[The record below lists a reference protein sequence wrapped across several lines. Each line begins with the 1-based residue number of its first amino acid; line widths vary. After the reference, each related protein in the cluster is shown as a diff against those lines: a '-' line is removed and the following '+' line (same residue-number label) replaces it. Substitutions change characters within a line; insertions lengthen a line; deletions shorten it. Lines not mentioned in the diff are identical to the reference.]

1 MGLNRIINMLTRMVS
16 RRAVNWGIN
25 KDIGHFSKTNGKTPA
40 KLTPQQAKATRQAV
54 KRARQAARLTR
65 RIGR

>member
-1 MGLNRIINMLTRMVS
+1 MSLNSIINMLTRMVT
-16 RRAVNWGIN
+16 RRAMNWGIN
-25 KDIGHFSKTNGKTPA
+25 KGIDRIAKSGGKPA
-40 KLTPQQAKATRQAV
+40 PVSAKQAKDMRVAV

>member
-1 MGLNRIINMLTRMVS
+1 MSLNQIIRMLTRMVS
-16 RRAVNWGIN
+16 RRALNWGVN
-25 KDIGHFSKTNGKTPA
+25 KGIGPIAKSGGKPA
-40 KLTPQQAKATRQAV
+40 NVSAKQAKDMRAAV

>member
-1 MGLNRIINMLTRMVS
+1 MSLKSIINTLTRMVS
-16 RRAVNWGIN
+16 RRAVNWGVN
-25 KDIGHFSKTNGKTPA
+25 KSIDRIAKSGGKPA
-40 KLTPQQAKATRQAV
+40 KVSAKQAKDMRTAV

>member
-1 MGLNRIINMLTRMVS
+1 MSLNSIINMLTRMVT

-25 KDIGHFSKTNGKTPA
+25 KGIDRMAKSGGKPA
-40 KLTPQQAKATRQAV
+40 AVSAKQAKTMRTAV
-54 KRARQAARLTR
+54 KRARQAAQLTR

>member
-1 MGLNRIINMLTRMVS
+1 MILNRILSTLTRMVG
-16 RRAVNWGIN
+16 RRLLHWGVNKGI
-25 KDIGHFSKTNGKTPA
+25 DRIARTGGKPA
-40 KLTPQQAKATRQAV
+40 SVSAKQAKDMRAAV

>member
-1 MGLNRIINMLTRMVS
+1 MSLNSIINTLTRMVS
-16 RRAVNWGIN
+16 RRAMNWGIN
-25 KDIGHFSKTNGKTPA
+25 KGIDRVAKSGGKPA
-40 KLTPQQAKATRQAV
+40 QVSAKQAKDMRMAV

>member
-1 MGLNRIINMLTRMVS
+1 MSLNSIINMLTRMVT
-16 RRAVNWGIN
+16 RRAMTWGIN
-25 KDIGHFSKTNGKTPA
+25 KGIDRIAKSGGKPA
-40 KLTPQQAKATRQAV
+40 PVSAKQAKDMRAAV

>member
-1 MGLNRIINMLTRMVS
+1 MTLNRIITILTR
-16 RRAVNWGIN
+16 RLLNWGIG
-25 KDIGHFSKTNGKTPA
+25 KGIGRIAGTGGRPA
-40 KLTPQQAKATRQAV
+40 SVPSQQARDMRAAV

>member
-1 MGLNRIINMLTRMVS
+1 MSLNQILSSLTRLVG
-16 RRAVNWGIN
+16 RRLLHWGVNKGI
-25 KDIGHFSKTNGKTPA
+25 DRIARSGGTPA
-40 KLTPQQAKATRQAV
+40 TASAKQARAMRAAV

>member
-1 MGLNRIINMLTRMVS
+1 MNLSKILSTLTRLVM
-16 RRAVNWGIN
+16 RRAVTRGI
-25 KDIGHFSKTNGKTPA
+25 SKGIDRIAKSGTKPA
-40 KLTPQQAKATRQAV
+40 PVSAKQAKDMRAAV

>member
-1 MGLNRIINMLTRMVS
+1 MSLQSIINTLTRMVS
-16 RRAVNWGIN
+16 RRALNWGIN
-25 KDIGHFSKTNGKTPA
+25 KGIDRIAKSGGKPA
-40 KLTPQQAKATRQAV
+40 KVSSKQAKDMRTAV

>member
-1 MGLNRIINMLTRMVS
+1 MNIIGMLQRLFL
-16 RRAVNWGIN
+16 RRAVNWGIR
-25 KDIGHFSKTNGKTPA
+25 KGTDAVASRQPGGGTKASKA
-40 KLTPQQAKATRQAV
+40 QAKATRENV